1 MKRIVLTGGGT
12 AGHVTPNIA
21 LMPGLR
27 DMGFEIHY
35 IGSYEGIEKDLIRK
49 EGVSYYGISSGKL
62 RRYFDVKNIT
72 DPARILKGYA
82 QAKKLLKQ
90 IGPSIVFSKGGFV
103 AVPVVF
109 AAASLGIPVVI
120 HEADMTPGLANK
132 LSMKKADHICCS
144 FTETIKY
151 LPEGKSTHTG
161 LPIRAELKN
170 GSREEGLRYAGL
182 SGEKPVVLSVGGST
196 GSLNV
201 NRAVRSVLP
210 ELLKRFDVIHLCGA
224 GNVDESLEGT
234 PGYVQFDY
242 IREQMKD
249 LLAAADVVISRAG
262 ANSVF
267 ELLALAKPNV
277 LIPLSAEASRGDQIL
292 HAHSFEKQGFS
303 EVIEEQDL
311 TDEAL
316 LATVEKVYADRA
328 KYTAAMEASPAGNAV
343 DEVLKVIAKYT
354 K

>member
-120 HEADMTPGLANK
+120 HEADMPPGLANK

-234 PGYVQFDY
+234 PGYVQGDY

-292 HAHSFEKQGFS
+292 NAHSFEKQGFS

>member
-292 HAHSFEKQGFS
+292 NAHSFEKQGFS

-311 TDEAL
+311 TDETL

-328 KYTAAMEASPAGNAV
+328 KYTAAMKASPAGNAV

>member
-170 GSREEGLRYAGL
+170 GSREEGLRYAEL
-182 SGEKPVVLSVGGST
+182 NGEKPVVLSVGGST

-292 HAHSFEKQGFS
+292 NAHSFEKQGFS

-343 DEVLKVIAKYT
+343 DEVLKVIRQYSK
-354 K
+354 

>member
-292 HAHSFEKQGFS
+292 NAHSFEKQGFS

-343 DEVLKVIAKYT
+343 DEVLKVIRQYSK
-354 K
+354 

>member
-182 SGEKPVVLSVGGST
+182 NGEKPVVLSVGGST

-201 NRAVRSVLP
+201 NRAVRAVLP

-292 HAHSFEKQGFS
+292 NAHSFEKQGFS

>member
-201 NRAVRSVLP
+201 NRAVRAVLP

-292 HAHSFEKQGFS
+292 NAHSFEKQGFS

>member
-170 GSREEGLRYAGL
+170 GSREEGLRYAEL
-182 SGEKPVVLSVGGST
+182 NGEKPVVLSVGGST

-292 HAHSFEKQGFS
+292 NAHSFEKQGFS

-311 TDEAL
+311 TDETL

-343 DEVLKVIAKYT
+343 DEVLKVIRQYSK
-354 K
+354 